1 VGGGSAYA
9 TVPRVLRTPFVRE
22 WSGRTQQTRQ
32 EAERLR
38 DEVRS
43 AIRGRTTH
51 ELLPFTGQTA
61 GLVRDVL
68 PAKEIVERIVAE
80 AEQRLK
86 RAGERTL
93 G

>member
-1 VGGGSAYA
+1 M
-9 TVPRVLRTPFVRE
+9 
-22 WSGRTQQTRQ
+22 
-32 EAERLR
+32 
-38 DEVRS
+38 
-43 AIRGRTTH
+43 
-51 ELLPFTGQTA
+51 LPFTGQTA